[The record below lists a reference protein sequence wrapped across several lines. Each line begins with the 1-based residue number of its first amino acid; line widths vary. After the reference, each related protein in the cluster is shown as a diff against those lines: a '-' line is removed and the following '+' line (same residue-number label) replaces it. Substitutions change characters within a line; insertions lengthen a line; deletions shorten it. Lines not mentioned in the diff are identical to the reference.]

1 MSKHLVKI
9 LSVCALVV
17 LLMVS
22 VVGAAIGVTE
32 AVGCILTIADASRES
47 EAEKENEN
55 VNHKVVVKVNG
66 KVQDKNVLQIGKY
79 SEVTLEYQATG
90 YEFKGWYVGNYN
102 VETDKAV
109 ETKITYTFD
118 IKGDTKIS
126 AVADLKKFTVNY
138 SGKGADGVT
147 DINFPTQTVEYGE
160 KLEIYIS

>member
-66 KVQDKNVLQIGKY
+66 KVQV
-79 SEVTLEYQATG
+79 
-90 YEFKGWYVGNYN
+90 F
-102 VETDKAV
+102 
-109 ETKITYTFD
+109 
-118 IKGDTKIS
+118 
-126 AVADLKKFTVNY
+126 
-138 SGKGADGVT
+138 
-147 DINFPTQTVEYGE
+147 
-160 KLEIYIS
+160 